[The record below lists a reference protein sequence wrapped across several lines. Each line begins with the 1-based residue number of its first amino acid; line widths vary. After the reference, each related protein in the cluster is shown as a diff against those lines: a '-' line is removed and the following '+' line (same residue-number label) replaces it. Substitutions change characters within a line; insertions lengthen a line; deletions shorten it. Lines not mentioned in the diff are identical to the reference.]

1 MGKIGRARKKS
12 FEREGK
18 RREKVAAPGRL
29 EKGVG
34 ITMCGARVP
43 WWGASRVVEVIE
55 GGEVHRRSVLLPCG
69 RAFCAV
75 SGVTAQT
82 LPRPLGRA
90 ERNVI

>member
-1 MGKIGRARKKS
+1 M
-12 FEREGK
+12 
-18 RREKVAAPGRL
+18 AAPGRL

-43 WWGASRVVEVIE
+43 WWGALRVVEVIE